1 MKNHC
6 GFYLCTRFDPKK
18 KNVPPQMKQ
27 FYPQASAAYPSL
39 PNSKVRLAL
48 AISFLLL
55 FINTNAQQAV
65 SGIIT
70 DYNGFWKTQTGN
82 ISSVRPVNSH
92 NLLAFTYNAQMYST
106 GVNDAALNAK
116 GESFKAGDF
125 WSLPVE
131 AIVGTISSN
140 TKVGLGEMYDGVH
153 NGAGTVPSNDLK
165 SYLTDGTKGLDIGT
179 CVANLPAG
187 DLTFFVNTINP
198 AMIGDGIPDVVVT
211 QVADPSGSFDRYSFI
226 DNQNNVIGVSR
237 DIVFTNIPPV
247 GNWTA
252 DFWEASRN
260 PMALAGGFTNTDR
273 AIRLWA
279 ADLSE
284 FGITAA
290 NYQSIRKFKI
300 RLSGD
305 SDVAF
310 VAYNRKTISIT
321 TVLPLNLNDFTAKKS
336 GNNTVLNWNTSSEV
350 NSNIFIVE
358 KKENDGLF
366 TAIDSV
372 KATGTTSS
380 VNYYSATDK
389 NLTAANNYY
398 RLKMVDADGSYSYSR
413 TVIVS
418 ATGSKTLSVNI
429 YPNPA
434 TSNITVDLPATD
446 ASSVDIYSAS
456 GQLVNRVVIS
466 KSNTQ
471 VKVNVSTMNKG
482 VYYIVLQD
490 GAAKLSQSFIVR

>member
-1 MKNHC
+1 
-6 GFYLCTRFDPKK
+6 
-18 KNVPPQMKQ
+18 MKQ
-27 FYPQASAAYPSL
+27 VYPQASPAFTL
-39 PNSKVRLAL
+39 LQRSKITKLVLAVSVLFTFNL
-48 AISFLLL
+48 A
-55 FINTNAQQAV
+55 NAQQAV

-70 DYNGFWKTQTGN
+70 DYNGFWKTQAANFNPT
-82 ISSVRPVNSH
+82 RPVNSH

-116 GESFKAGDF
+116 GETYKPADF
-125 WSLPVE
+125 WSLPVD
-131 AIVGTISSN
+131 AIVGNVVGN
-140 TKVGLGEMYDGVH
+140 TKVGVGEMYDGVH
-153 NGAGTVPSNDLK
+153 NGAGTVPSSDLK
-165 SYLTDGTKGLDIGT
+165 SYLTDGIKGLNIGT
-179 CVANLPAG
+179 AIANLPAG
-187 DLTFFVNTINP
+187 DLTFFVNNINP

-226 DNQNNVIGVSR
+226 DNAGNVIGLSR
-237 DIVFTNIPPV
+237 DIIFTNIPPV

-252 DFWEASRN
+252 DFWEASKN
-260 PMALAGGFTNTDR
+260 PMTLSGGFINTDR

-284 FGITAA
+284 FGITVA

-321 TVLPLNLNDFTAKKS
+321 TVLPLNLNDFNGKKS
-336 GNNTVLNWNTSSEV
+336 GNNTILNWNTSSEV
-350 NSNIFIVE
+350 NSSYFIVE
-358 KKENDGLF
+358 KKENNGSF

-372 KATGTTSS
+372 KATGSNTA
-380 VNYYSATDK
+380 VNYYRSTDK
-389 NLTAANNYY
+389 NVSAGNNYY

-413 TVIVS
+413 TVVVS
-418 ATGSKTLSVNI
+418 AEAAKTLTVNI

-434 TSNITVDLPATD
+434 TSNITVDLPSTAAANLD
-446 ASSVDIYSAS
+446 VYSVS
-456 GQLVNRVVIS
+456 GLLVNRVAIAKNS
-466 KSNTQ
+466 TQ
-471 VKVNVSTMNKG
+471 MKVNVSTLNKG

-490 GAAKLSQSFIVR
+490 GAAKISQSFIVK